1 MDDKKTATPFSEGSV
16 AGLRPAERRGFGGRA
31 PIGDGNCESNFLANK
46 KATASLSE
54 GSVAGVSPAERRGF
68 GGSTP
73 IQIEGK
79 NILVCGMARSGQAAA
94 KLLKDLGAIVTLQD
108 LKEGFSKEGLEDFK
122 FYLGKN
128 PDDIVGDFDLIVIS
142 PGISV
147 YAPFVKKAQSMG
159 IPIWGEAELAYL
171 FCPCPMIAITGT
183 NGKTTVTTLVGD
195 ILKLYNPKTVIA
207 GNIGIPL
214 TGLVTGLD
222 ESHIVVAEISSF
234 QLETIA
240 AFKPAI
246 SAVLN
251 MTPDH
256 LDRHITM
263 ENYIA
268 TKSRIFENQRQDDF
282 CVLNYDNDI
291 TKVMQPPSKVV
302 YFSTKDIK
310 EATVFLRDDCIYS
323 RFNGV
328 GSDEFIVDTSEL
340 KIMTENALAAT
351 ALSLCAGVPA
361 ELVAKGLKDF
371 NGIAHRLEYVAT
383 INNVEYYNDSKA
395 TNIDSTIKAL
405 ESFNKPITLICGGY
419 DKKADFTTLVELF
432 SQHVAKAIV
441 IGQTREQI
449 ISTCDTLG
457 FTAYERAETLQEA
470 VEKAS
475 KTGFTILFS
484 PACASL
490 DMFKNFE
497 ERGDLF
503 KKYVLDL

>member
-1 MDDKKTATPFSEGSV
+1 MEFT
-16 AGLRPAERRGFGGRA
+16 
-31 PIGDGNCESNFLANK
+31 
-46 KATASLSE
+46 
-54 GSVAGVSPAERRGF
+54 
-68 GGSTP
+68 
-73 IQIEGK
+73 GK
-79 NILVCGMARSGQAAA
+79 NLLVCGLARSGQAAA
-94 KLLKDLGAIVTLQD
+94 RLLKDLGAIVTLQD
-108 LKEGFSKEGLEDFK
+108 KNQDKKEDFDKEGFKGFK
-122 FYLGKN
+122 FFLGKN
-128 PDDIVGDFDLIVIS
+128 PDDIVGEFDLIVIS

-147 YAPFVKKAQSMG
+147 YEPFVKKAQSMG
-159 IPIWGEAELAYL
+159 IPVWGEAELAFL

-222 ESHIVVAEISSF
+222 KSCIVVAEISSF

-240 AFKPAI
+240 AFRPII

-256 LDRHITM
+256 LDRHLTM

-268 TKSRIFENQRQDDF
+268 AKSRIFENQRQDDI
-282 CVLNYDNDI
+282 CVLNYDNEI

-302 YFSTKDIK
+302 YFSTKDVNDVD
-310 EATVFLRDDCIYS
+310 EVMVFIRDGCIYS
-323 RFNGV
+323 RLS

-340 KIMTENALAAT
+340 KIMTENALAVT
-351 ALSLCAGVPA
+351 ALTLCAGVPI
-361 ELVAKGLKDF
+361 ELITKGLKDF
-371 NGIAHRLEYVAT
+371 CGIEHRLEYVAT

-405 ESFNKPITLICGGY
+405 ETFNKPVTLICGGY
-419 DKKADFTTLVELF
+419 DKKADFTPLVELF
-432 SQHVAKAIV
+432 SQKVANAIV
-441 IGQTREQI
+441 IGQTTNQI

-457 FTAYERAETLQEA
+457 FTKYERAETLKEA
-470 VEKAS
+470 VELAS
-475 KTGFTILFS
+475 KGGFTILFS

-503 KKYVLDL
+503 KEYVLELY